1 MNAKTNGS
9 MTTATGNGL
18 NGHHRKSNGAAHGE
32 GGARSYTL
40 PLRGALSPAATPD
53 VTTPGS
59 FANAPDLGG
68 AMMFSSPD
76 TPGMPAPSGKTAWDF
91 LPSGWSVVDLGPVG
105 DVSSMRDD
113 PAFVPAPKNPHE
125 QAWTPSFGVGGG
137 TANAP
142 SSFLD
147 PKSFEPFV
155 DGCVSRDWTG
165 QVESKNAHVASHLRV
180 PMSSAKGC
188 ANCLGETMMFVEF
201 NTAPGSTKP
210 ARRLRVIYPKG
221 FVPVT
226 QLEHARLGIITPQMQ
241 RVAQREPHLTPAMV
255 RDEVAAGRMVIP
267 ANVNHLAHKLDP
279 MCIGRASK
287 TKVNANM
294 GASPVSSGT
303 HEEVEKLKW
312 AEKWGADTVMDL
324 STGGDLDATR
334 AAITSNACVPI
345 GTVPI
350 YSMIIGK
357 KIEDLDWATIEASLH
372 HQAKQGVDYF
382 TIHAGV
388 RKAHLKLVKNRLI
401 GIVSRGGSL
410 LAKWMLVHNQEN
422 IMYTRWEEIC
432 DILREYD
439 VTFSIGD
446 GLRPGGLADATD
458 AAQLAEL
465 ETLGEL
471 TERAWRRGVQVMI
484 EGPGHVPF
492 DQIEY
497 NAKLQRALCHGAPFY
512 VLGPLVTDM
521 FPGYDHITSC
531 IGATSI
537 AYHGAAMLCYVTPK
551 EHVGLPKKDD
561 VKQGCI
567 AYKIAAHAADV
578 ALGIPGSRTRD
589 DELTKARAALNWEKH
604 FELSFDPDTARA
616 YHDEDLDVDTDFCA
630 MCGHDWCSVRI
641 SKEIQE
647 FASGKAE
654 GFERVGAGGK
664 LGAPVKSA
672 ALTPEQQEILSKR
685 GVLSPDE
692 IHKLASKTKKV
703 LGAEKIGEKASCH
716 SDYVDPETAKRVQ
729 SEKLGGGVM
738 VQLDVRPALGIA
750 KEDRVV

>member
-1 MNAKTNGS
+1 MNHNTSPSTSSDRPLSRFRA
-9 MTTATGNGL
+9 
-18 NGHHRKSNGAAHGE
+18 
-32 GGARSYTL
+32 
-40 PLRGALSPAATPD
+40 PLRGGLNPATTPN

-59 FANAPDLGG
+59 FANAHDIGG
-68 AMMFSSPD
+68 PLMFSSPD
-76 TPGMPAPSGKTAWDF
+76 TPNMPEPSEKTAWDF
-91 LPSGWSVVDLGPVG
+91 LPQGWSVQRGSDEATKGRSDEAKPGFAVFRTARGEALKVAYPVG
-105 DVSSMRDD
+105 
-113 PAFVPAPKNPHE
+113 F
-125 QAWTPSFGVGGG
+125 TP
-137 TANAP
+137 
-142 SSFLD
+142 
-147 PKSFEPFV
+147 
-155 DGCVSRDWTG
+155 
-165 QVESKNAHVASHLRV
+165 
-180 PMSSAKGC
+180 
-188 ANCLGETMMFVEF
+188 
-201 NTAPGSTKP
+201 
-210 ARRLRVIYPKG
+210 I
-221 FVPVT
+221 T
-226 QLEHARLGIITPQMQ
+226 QLEHARLGIITPQMK
-241 RVAQREPHLTPAMV
+241 RVAEREPHFDVLFPGQGAAAV
-255 RDEVAAGRMVIP
+255 RDEIAAGRMVIP
-267 ANVNHLAHKLDP
+267 ANINHLKYKLDP
-279 MCIGRASK
+279 MAIGRASK

-303 HEEVEKLKW
+303 HEEVEKLQW

-324 STGGDLDATR
+324 STGGDLDECR
-334 AAITSNACVPI
+334 DAIIKNSTVPI

-357 KIEDLDWATIEASLH
+357 KIEDLDWSIIEASLH

-388 RKAHLKLVKNRLI
+388 RRGHLKYVKNRLI

-422 IMYTRWEEIC
+422 IMYTRWDDIC
-432 DILREYD
+432 QILRQYD

-458 AAQLAEL
+458 DAQIAEL

-471 TERAWRRGVQVMI
+471 TERAWRHGVQVMI

-492 DQIEY
+492 DQIEW
-497 NAKLQRALCHGAPFY
+497 NAKIQRTLCHGAPFY

-531 IGATSI
+531 IGATAM

-551 EHVGLPKKDD
+551 EHLGLPKKDD

-578 ALGIPGSRTRD
+578 ALGIPGTRDRD

-647 FASGKAE
+647 FMSGKAE
-654 GFERVGAGGK
+654 GYERVGAGGK
-664 LGAPVKSA
+664 VGAPVKSA
-672 ALTPEQQEILSKR
+672 ALTEEQQEILAKR

-692 IHKLASKTKKV
+692 IHKLASKTKKAV
-703 LGAEKIGEKASCH
+703 GAKVGEKASCH
-716 SDYVDPETAKRVQ
+716 SDYVDPDAAKELVASKAGREVI
-729 SEKLGGGVM
+729 VT
-738 VQLDVRPALGIA
+738 LDVRPALGIA

>member
-1 MNAKTNGS
+1 
-9 MTTATGNGL
+9 
-18 NGHHRKSNGAAHGE
+18 
-32 GGARSYTL
+32 
-40 PLRGALSPAATPD
+40 
-53 VTTPGS
+53 
-59 FANAPDLGG
+59 
-68 AMMFSSPD
+68 
-76 TPGMPAPSGKTAWDF
+76 MPAPSTKTAWDF
-91 LPSGWSVVDLGPVG
+91 LPAGWSVVDLGPV
-105 DVSSMRDD
+105 DVKAADAARTTD
-113 PAFVPAPKNPHE
+113 PAFAPAPRNP
-125 QAWTPSFGVGGG
+125 QDATWTTTFGNGGG
-137 TANAP
+137 GANAP
-142 SSFLD
+142 STFAD
-147 PKSFEPFV
+147 PKSFTPFV
-155 DGCVSRDWTG
+155 PGCVSKDWVGTVHSAHPLMKHMRFG
-165 QVESKNAHVASHLRV
+165 TNAGFAAPGMESQAA
-180 PMSSAKGC
+180 GC
-188 ANCLGETMMFVEF
+188 ANCMGETHAFVEF
-201 NTAPGSTKP
+201 NTAQPSRGVAK
-210 ARRLRVIYPKG
+210 RLRVIYPLG
-221 FVPVT
+221 FAPLT

-241 RVAQREPHLTPAMV
+241 RVSQREPHLSPAQV
-255 RDEVAAGRMVIP
+255 RDEIAAGRMVIP
-267 ANVNHLAHKLDP
+267 ANVNHLAHQLDP

-334 AAITSNACVPI
+334 AAILQNACVPI

-350 YSMIIGK
+350 YSMIIGR
-357 KIEDLDWATIEASLH
+357 KIEDLTWEVIAESLH
-372 HQAKQGVDYF
+372 KQATQGVDYF

-388 RKAHLKLVKNRLI
+388 RKGHLKYVKNRLI

-410 LAKWMLVHNQEN
+410 LAKWCLVHNAEN
-422 IMYTRWEEIC
+422 PMYTRWDDIC
-432 DILREYD
+432 KILREYD

-458 AAQLAEL
+458 DAQLAEL
-465 ETLGEL
+465 ESLGEL
-471 TERAWRRGVQVMI
+471 TERAWRHGVQVMI

-492 DQIEY
+492 DQIEF
-497 NAKLQRALCHGAPFY
+497 NGKLQRRLCHGAPFY

-531 IGATSI
+531 IGATAM

-578 ALGIPGSRTRD
+578 ALGIPQSRDRD
-589 DELTKARAALNWEKH
+589 DELTKARAALNWQKH
-604 FELSFDPDTARA
+604 FDLSFDPDTARA

-641 SKEIQE
+641 SKEIQD

-654 GFERVGAGGK
+654 GFERVGANGK

-672 ALTPEQQEILSKR
+672 ALTPEQQEILEKR

-692 IHKLASKTKKV
+692 IHKLAAKKK
-703 LGAEKIGEKASCH
+703 GAASSERAEDAAKLSCH
-716 SDYVDPETAKRVQ
+716 SDFVDSETAKKLQREVLVQ
-729 SEKLGGGVM
+729 V
-738 VQLDVRPALGIA
+738 DVRPALGIG

>member
-1 MNAKTNGS
+1 
-9 MTTATGNGL
+9 MTTNNPNTASTLAANPATCNKPGCGC
-18 NGHHRKSNGAAHGE
+18 GKPKSDVAPAAHPLPLH
-32 GGARSYTL
+32 GARN
-40 PLRGALSPAATPD
+40 PGNTPN

-68 AMMFSSPD
+68 PLMFSSPN
-76 TPGMPAPSGKTAWDF
+76 TPGMPAPSTKTAWDF
-91 LPSGWSVVDLGPVG
+91 LPEGWGMQILTS
-105 DVSSMRDD
+105 
-113 PAFVPAPKNPHE
+113 AAA
-125 QAWTPSFGVGGG
+125 QAKP
-137 TANAP
+137 
-142 SSFLD
+142 
-147 PKSFEPFV
+147 
-155 DGCVSRDWTG
+155 
-165 QVESKNAHVASHLRV
+165 VASS
-180 PMSSAKGC
+180 P
-188 ANCLGETMMFVEF
+188 FI
-201 NTAPGSTKP
+201 
-210 ARRLRVIYPKG
+210 ARESYTFADARGVTRKVTPPTG
-221 FVPVT
+221 FTPIT
-226 QLEHARLGIITPQMQ
+226 QLESARLGIVTPQMR
-241 RVAQREPHLTPAMV
+241 RVAEREPHFGILSNGQGPEAV
-255 RDEVAAGRMVIP
+255 RDEIAAGRLVIP
-267 ANVNHLAHKLDP
+267 ANINHLKHKLDP
-279 MCIGRASK
+279 MAIGRASK

-303 HEEVEKLKW
+303 DEEVEKLKW
-312 AEKWGADTVMDL
+312 AERWGADTVMDL
-324 STGGDLDATR
+324 STGGDLDACR
-334 AAITSNACVPI
+334 AAILRESTVPI

-357 KIEDLDWATIEASLH
+357 KIEDLDWPTIEASLH

-388 RKAHLKLVKNRLI
+388 RRAHLKHVKNRLI

-422 IMYTRWEEIC
+422 IMYTQWDAIC
-432 DILREYD
+432 DILRQYD

-458 AAQLAEL
+458 AAQIAEL

-492 DQIEY
+492 DQIEW
-497 NAKLQRALCHGAPFY
+497 NAKVQRTLCHGAPFY

-531 IGATSI
+531 IGATSM

-551 EHVGLPKKDD
+551 EHLGLPKKDD

-567 AYKIAAHAADV
+567 AYKIAAHAADI
-578 ALGIPGSRTRD
+578 ALGIPGTRDRD

-641 SKEIQE
+641 SKEIVE
-647 FASGKAE
+647 FISGKAE
-654 GFERVGAGGK
+654 GFERVGASGK
-664 LGAPVKSA
+664 LGAPIKSA
-672 ALTPEQQEILSKR
+672 ALTPEQQEILAKR

-692 IHKLASKTKKV
+692 IHKLASKTKQAV
-703 LGAEKIGEKASCH
+703 GADTGKASCH
-716 SDYVDPETAKRVQ
+716 SDYVDPDTARQMVTGK
-729 SEKLGGGVM
+729 GGVV